1 MANLL
6 SAPLSGDRGAA
17 AGVPGHLTQ
26 DLTLSAKSV
35 RHARKIVTESVCM
48 WGRDDV
54 AFDVGIVVAEL
65 LTNVLQHADPPQR
78 DAVKRARLVVQV
90 LLGLPTTGHLV
101 VVVHDDDPTMPA
113 ERRADEGALGGRGL
127 TLVRGLTEE
136 LAFVPADGGKDV
148 VAVFSL
154 NETGKAAA

>member
-6 SAPLSGDRGAA
+6 SAPPSGDRGAA
-17 AGVPGHLTQ
+17 TGVPGQLTQ

-65 LTNVLQHADPPQR
+65 LTNVLQHAESKCG
-78 DAVKRARLVVQV
+78 ALKRARLVVQV
-90 LLGLPTTGHLV
+90 LLALPASGRLV
-101 VVVHDDDPTMPA
+101 VVVHDDDPTMPT
-113 ERRADEGALGGRGL
+113 ERQADEGALNGRGL
-127 TLVRGLTEE
+127 TLVRRLTQE
-136 LAFVPADGGKDV
+136 LAFVPREEGKDA

-154 NETGKAAA
+154 ENMGTVAA